1 MEQKVGLIENKMVE
15 NIISVVASY
24 FSITPE
30 ELQKKTRRANI
41 VHARQICTF
50 LIRKYT
56 NVSKYALGR
65 VYFNQDHSTVIHSL
79 RLIEEEQAINTRGTG
94 RDLANLSDIIEGK
107 APAFKAKVKTK
118 FCVLVRCEDM
128 KDEYYGFWD
137 NSVEA
142 NVCLQDRIKSLV
154 GRKGPDKCV
163 ESTMIKVKVINNA

>member
-1 MEQKVGLIENKMVE
+1 MEHKVGLIENKMVE

-24 FSITPE
+24 FGITPE
-30 ELQKKTRRANI
+30 ELQKKTRRGNI

-65 VYFNQDHSTVIHSL
+65 VYFGQDHSTVIHSI
-79 RLIEEEQAINTRGTG
+79 RLIEAEAPHNIRGTG
-94 RDLANLSDIIEGK
+94 RDLDYLSKIIEGK

-128 KDEYYGFWD
+128 QDEYYGFWD
-137 NSVEA
+137 NSVDA

-154 GRKGPDKCV
+154 NRKGPDKCV
-163 ESTMIKVKVINNA
+163 ESTMIKIKVINNG